1 MLRSRG
7 GRSLTVLLSSSSVP
21 PEISSRPAIM
31 RRIVDLPQPDGP
43 RNTTNSWSATSRLK
57 SGMTSTLPYD
67 LLRFTQLICAMASM
81 LLIGN
86 GDLEFDDARQAGR
99 SLLERT
105 DAVVEG
111 KRARQ

>member
-7 GRSLTVLLSSSSVP
+7 GRSLTVLPSISSVP

-31 RRIVDLPQPDGP
+31 RRMVDLPQPDGP

-57 SGMTSTLPYD
+57 SGTTSTLPYD
-67 LLRFTQLICAMASM
+67 LLRFTQQICAMASM
-81 LLIGN
+81 LPVRK
-86 GDLEFDDARQAGR
+86 GDLKFDDARQAGR

-105 DAVVEG
+105 DAVLEG
-111 KRARQ
+111 ER